1 MVSGYVSN
9 GCFSDVIKLFCELK
23 NYGRVKPNGFLF
35 VSAVLIMC
43 PLVGSF
49 EDVNWIH
56 SYIKENGLE

>member
-56 SYIKENGLE
+56 S